1 MKKRNCI
8 NEMRLSLPSF
18 SVNESAGRAIVSA
31 FIAQL
36 NPTFDELSDIKCAV
50 SEAVTN
56 SIVHGYRD
64 TVGPVA
70 LSVKLFDDRSVR
82 IEVKDRG
89 CGIDDVEVAMQPL
102 FTTDPDGERSGMG
115 FTLIENFMDSLAVT
129 SKPGRGTRV
138 VMRKKLS
145 ALPVKKYIM

>member
-1 MKKRNCI
+1 MRKRNCI
-8 NEMRLSLPSF
+8 NDLRAALPSF
-18 SVNESAGRAIVSA
+18 SVNEAAARAIVSA
-31 FIAQL
+31 FVAQL

-64 TVGPVA
+64 TIGTVT
-70 LSVKLFDDRSVR
+70 LCVKLFDDRSVR
-82 IEVKDRG
+82 IEIKDKGRG
-89 CGIDDVEVAMQPL
+89 IEDVEAALQPL

-115 FTLIENFMDSLAVT
+115 FTLIENFMDTLTVR

-138 VMRKKLS
+138 VMKKKLS
-145 ALPVKKYIM
+145 ALPVNR